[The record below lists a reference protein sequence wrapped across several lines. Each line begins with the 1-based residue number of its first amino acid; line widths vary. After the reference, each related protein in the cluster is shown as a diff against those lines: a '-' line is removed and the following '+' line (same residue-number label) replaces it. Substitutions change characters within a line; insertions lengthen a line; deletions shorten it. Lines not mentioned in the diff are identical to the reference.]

1 MPVLISAVSHFPV
14 WAYKQLALTINMKSV
29 RKYHEKSLI
38 ITMKTDFDHLETGI
52 SSQLHLL
59 TKDMLIAGILK
70 CQAGNNLSLLNEDQ

>member
-1 MPVLISAVSHFPV
+1 MPILISTVSHIPI
-14 WAYKQLALTINMKSV
+14 WASKQLALTINMKSV

-59 TKDMLIAGILK
+59 TKDMIIAGIFK
-70 CQAGNNLSLLNEDQ
+70 CQAGNNHSVLNEDQ